1 MTDKRRLST
10 LELELQALKE
20 NLCDMVGLVRA
31 QLAKCKEVID
41 NKDPDLAEEVISG
54 ERKVNVQEIAIDRDC
69 ENILALHTPVAT
81 DLRLVLATLKIT
93 NDLERIGDNAKNLAR
108 WLKAN
113 LGKVPDKLLREYEL
127 PAMLDVLVEMLGDMG
142 EAVNKSDS
150 KLARK
155 AAKKDEILNEHKKK
169 AFKATVELVRQHPD
183 EAKALLNLFAI
194 SRNLER
200 AGDLTKNI
208 AEEIVFHIEAKVLKH
223 KKDRAD

>member
-1 MTDKRRLST
+1 MTDKRRMST

-20 NLCDMVGLVRA
+20 NLCDMCGLVRN
-31 QLAKCKEVID
+31 QLVKCKEVIEK
-41 NKDPDLAEEVISG
+41 KDTDLAEEVISG
-54 ERKVNVQEIAIDRDC
+54 EKKVNVQEIAIDRDC

-81 DLRLVLATLKIT
+81 DLRFVLATLKIT
-93 NDLERIGDNAKNLAR
+93 NDLERIGDNAKSLAR
-108 WLKAN
+108 WLKSN
-113 LGKVPDKLLREYEL
+113 IDKVPDKLLREYEL
-127 PAMLDVLVEMLGDMG
+127 PAMLGVLIEMLGDMG
-142 EAVNKSDS
+142 EALSKSDT

-155 AAKKDEILNEHKKK
+155 TAKKDDLLNEHKKK
-169 AFKATVELVRQHPD
+169 AFKITVELVKEYPD

-194 SRNLER
+194 SRNMER